1 MKEACKVVAIL
12 YDKLEK
18 EIKVGMST
26 WEVDQI
32 AEKIIRSLGAIPAEK
47 GYDVAVNDTDE
58 EFKSYLKNK
67 VSDKFYKQLKAG
79 SLT

>member
-32 AEKIIRSLGAIPAEK
+32 AEK
-47 GYDVAVNDTDE
+47 
-58 EFKSYLKNK
+58 
-67 VSDKFYKQLKAG
+67 
-79 SLT
+79 